1 MLGFAVA
8 LMVYLWSRYRWVSVS
23 IAMAVI
29 IGALYG
35 LGHPALV
42 ATTIQRTDAWKD
54 ALDGLTFWGHG
65 IGSFYAVFPE
75 FATRMPPRL
84 LTFPE
89 AHNDTLQ
96 MVYELGPGALFF
108 IGLEAYAL
116 YLARETERLV
126 LIAFFVE
133 GLTEFPLYMP
143 VTGLIAALAVG
154 HAFYRGGDVQLS
166 LGGSIPDP
174 DQLHLPGKVSY
185 HASKRAARKKSI
197 PA

>member
-1 MLGFAVA
+1 
-8 LMVYLWSRYRWVSVS
+8 
-23 IAMAVI
+23 
-29 IGALYG
+29 
-35 LGHPALV
+35 
-42 ATTIQRTDAWKD
+42 
-54 ALDGLTFWGHG
+54 
-65 IGSFYAVFPE
+65 
-75 FATRMPPRL
+75 MPPRL

-108 IGLEAYAL
+108 LGLEAYAL

-143 VTGLIAALAVG
+143 VTGLIAALAIG
-154 HAFYRGGDVQLS
+154 HAFYRGGELQLPV
-166 LGGSIPDP
+166 GGGIPDP
-174 DQLHLPGKVSY
+174 DELYISGKVSRNT
-185 HASKRAARKKSI
+185 AKSSARKKSI